1 MRAVIVALPLLV
13 TSVIAQ
19 AAQQIGTQ
27 RIGYI
32 GCSNTIDSVIGYHSI
47 AGNLNRF
54 WPPYKTGGG
63 SIEQWAQSSSSY
75 WNAYKTELASYGQPP
90 LVWVQLCENYVARPT
105 TYTSVE
111 SALAIL
117 KQLSP
122 RTTIYISAIN
132 VYNPL
137 TLCRLMGTNGQGE
150 TDTNSWRDRA
160 VAAGLARLGPE
171 MGPLTAQILI
181 DDQCHP
187 NSAGKALLGNQ
198 LKTFFDTK

>member
-1 MRAVIVALPLLV
+1 MSENASGLAPGKDF
-13 TSVIAQ
+13 AAKQ
-19 AAQQIGTQ
+19 AAQQTGTQ
-27 RIGYI
+27 QIGYI
-32 GCSNTIDSVIGYHSI
+32 GCSNTMASVVGYHSI

-54 WPPYKTGGG
+54 WPAYMTGGG

-75 WNAYKTELASYGQPP
+75 WNAYETELATYGQPA
-90 LVWVQLCENYVARPT
+90 LVWVQLCENYLARPT
-105 TYTSVE
+105 TYTSVQ

-160 VAAGLARLGPE
+160 VAADLARLGPE

-181 DDQCHP
+181 YDQCHP
-187 NSAGKALLGNQ
+187 NSVGMTLLGNQ